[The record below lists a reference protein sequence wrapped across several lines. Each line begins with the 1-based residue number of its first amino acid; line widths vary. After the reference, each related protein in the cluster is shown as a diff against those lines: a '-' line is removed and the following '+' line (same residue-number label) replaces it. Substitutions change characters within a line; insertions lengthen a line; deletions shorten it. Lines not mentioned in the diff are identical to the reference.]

1 MYADVD
7 ISPSSEAGFSL
18 LEVLIA
24 TAIMSLTSL
33 ALFQS
38 MSRMLYISDR
48 AIDVSEQSLENAVS
62 NLTIRQ
68 LVDGLVPSW
77 SIKPEDSFLGRRQ
90 SFSGVSA
97 NAVHSMKRENV
108 GFTLSLRRD
117 ESEGH
122 NLVYEGQN
130 LSWILEKDLEETAYF
145 EYLDKKK
152 VWHPQ
157 WPPAKPITPPSEI
170 ALLEVELIKLPQ
182 AIRLSQSP
190 NGQKALYVV
199 GRHQTLPQRLEFGRD
214 E

>member
-24 TAIMSLTSL
+24 LAIMSLTSL

-77 SIKPEDSFLGRRQ
+77 SIKPEDSFLGCLLYTSPSPRD
-90 SFSGVSA
+90 A
-97 NAVHSMKRENV
+97 
-108 GFTLSLRRD
+108 TLSRM
-117 ESEGH
+117 
-122 NLVYEGQN
+122 
-130 LSWILEKDLEETAYF
+130 
-145 EYLDKKK
+145 
-152 VWHPQ
+152 
-157 WPPAKPITPPSEI
+157 PSS
-170 ALLEVELIKLPQ
+170 A
-182 AIRLSQSP
+182 
-190 NGQKALYVV
+190 
-199 GRHQTLPQRLEFGRD
+199 
-214 E
+214 